1 VTKSRSRP
9 HELVNL
15 SRGGTVS
22 SADRTRYTARSSSSP
37 LGIVERS
44 RPARSLRQQRQE
56 CVKIGGSG
64 VRGSLRRLP
73 ECQRSSH
80 GADVSFLVTAPK
92 RLLVGR
98 PLRTERL
105 GEQLLPK
112 KLALPVFCSDPLSSN
127 AYATEEIL
135 LVLSLGGLALLQLTP
150 WIAGAVVLLLIV
162 VVASYRQTCHAYPN
176 GGGAYA
182 VSRANLGPTAALVAA
197 SALLVDYVLTV
208 AVSVAAG
215 VANIVSAFPAL
226 APHAVAVSL
235 GFVTLLTLM
244 NLRGVRES
252 GTIFAIPTYGFILTV
267 FLMLGTGAARALAG
281 DAPVAES
288 AQFRIEAEQPTT
300 GLLLVALVL
309 RAFSS
314 GCTALTGVEAV
325 SNGVPNFK
333 RPKSDNAANTL
344 VIMAALTIAMFGGI
358 TTLALLTDM
367 HVAEEVGQLVGAPEG
382 YEQRTVIAQ
391 VAGAVFGPGSL
402 LFFAVQGFTAA
413 ILILAAN
420 TAFNGFPILASILGG
435 DGYLPR
441 QFHRRGDRLVF
452 SNGIVVLAALAGL
465 LIYAFDA
472 STTRLIQLYIIG
484 VFVSFT
490 LSQWGMVKHWTRQ
503 LRSAHDARQRG
514 KILRARVING
524 VGATVTALV
533 LVVVLITKF
542 THGAYIV
549 VIAMPTLFWM
559 MRAIHRHYERV
570 AVELRP
576 GAGGVTLPSRV
587 HAVVL
592 VSRLHAPTLQALA
605 YARATRPS
613 SLVALTAQTSRTDTQ
628 ALQREWAER
637 NIPVELVVLD
647 SPFRD
652 VTGPL
657 LDYIGRIRRAS
668 PRDVVAVF
676 IPEYVVGHW
685 WEHLLHNQSALRL
698 KARLLFR
705 SGVMVTSV
713 PWQLRSADDTVAR
726 DVATEGRSRVTVE
739 G

>member
-1 VTKSRSRP
+1 MT
-9 HELVNL
+9 ELL
-15 SRGGTVS
+15 
-22 SADRTRYTARSSSSP
+22 
-37 LGIVERS
+37 
-44 RPARSLRQQRQE
+44 
-56 CVKIGGSG
+56 
-64 VRGSLRRLP
+64 
-73 ECQRSSH
+73 
-80 GADVSFLVTAPK
+80 TAPK

-105 GEQLLPK
+105 GDTLLPK

-135 LVLSLGGLALLQLTP
+135 LVLSLGGLTLLHLAP
-150 WIAGAVVLLLIV
+150 WVAAAVVVLLVV
-162 VVASYRQTCHAYPN
+162 VVASYRQTVHAYPS

-182 VSRANLGPTAALVAA
+182 VSRANLGRNAALVAA

-215 VANIVSAFPAL
+215 VANIVSAFPQL
-226 APHAVAVSL
+226 APHAVALSL
-235 GFVTLLTLM
+235 GFVALLAVM

-252 GTIFAIPTYGFILTV
+252 GTIFAIPTYGFVASVLLV
-267 FLMLGTGAARALAG
+267 LGMGAYRALTG
-281 DAPVAES
+281 DAPTAES
-288 AQFRIEAEQPTT
+288 ARFAITPDHHVS
-300 GLLLVALVL
+300 GLLLVALVM

-333 RPKSDNAANTL
+333 PPKARNAAATL
-344 VIMAALTIAMFGGI
+344 AIMGGLTVAMFVGI
-358 TTLALLTDM
+358 TALALAA
-367 HVAEEVGQLVGAPEG
+367 HVHVVDNTARLVGAPAG

-391 VAGAVFGPGSL
+391 LAGAVFGHHSVM
-402 LFFAVQGFTAA
+402 FFAVQGFTAA
-413 ILILAAN
+413 ILVLAAN

-452 SNGIVVLAALAGL
+452 SNGVVVLAALAGL

-490 LSQWGMVKHWTRQ
+490 LSQWGMVRHWTTE
-503 LRSAHDARQRG
+503 LRSPGAKVRRG
-514 KILRARVING
+514 TVRRARLVNG
-524 VGATVTALV
+524 FGAVFTALV
-533 LVVVLITKF
+533 LVVVLFTKF

-549 VIAMPTLFWM
+549 VIAMPALFVL
-559 MRAIHRHYERV
+559 MRAVKRHYDRV
-570 AVELRP
+570 ALELRP
-576 GAGGVTLPSRV
+576 APAGATLPSRV

-613 SLVALTAQTSRTDTQ
+613 TLVALTVQTSPEETR
-628 ALQREWAER
+628 ALQREWADR
-637 NIPVELVVLD
+637 DIPIELVVLD
-647 SPFRD
+647 SPYRD
-652 VTGPL
+652 VTGPI
-657 LDYIGRIRRAS
+657 LDHIGHVRRSS

-705 SGVMVTSV
+705 PGVMVTSV
-713 PWQLRSADDTVAR
+713 PWQLRSADQAVAR
-726 DVATEGRSRVTVE
+726 DAASLDAGRSAPGEADPHVNV
-739 G
+739 GS